1 MLCHSHFKSWT
12 KLTKHCLDSHN
23 GVQCVNNGIQNK
35 EMGVLELK
43 QEEECSVNNSKFNN
57 SLNRLGFEENLVFE
71 EGREEYLKKPY
82 ACSLCNRR
90 YNYEK
95 GLLSHCKENHN
106 GLGIE
111 KDTNEPLAC
120 SVCI

>member
-1 MLCHSHFKSWT
+1 MQWF
-12 KLTKHCLDSHN
+12 
-23 GVQCVNNGIQNK
+23 
-35 EMGVLELK
+35 
-43 QEEECSVNNSKFNN
+43 
-57 SLNRLGFEENLVFE
+57 LNRLGFEENLVFE
-71 EGREEYLKKPY
+71 QGRVEYLKKPY

-111 KDTNEPLAC
+111 KDNNEPLAC
-120 SVCI
+120 SVCVISQQVFLQLFLIIFQFILTTISHRLE